1 VTLGKGRFPAAM
13 EQCRE
18 RSEVSDR
25 GRIFREV
32 VKGQHWAPL
41 RGPNLKAPGFA
52 GGYLLS

>member
-1 VTLGKGRFPAAM
+1 MTLGKGRFPAAM